1 MAEVDSDSLDIAL
14 TFAPLADCE
23 ENNLS
28 LIESSPETR
37 ADAGRMYNR
46 LLCGAC
52 PEAIPPALPTHRRV
66 GDYCVP
72 LSGDFGTLSDKAL
85 CGIFGG
91 NMDESP
97 DVCSGMDKNDT
108 FCIMDAEEADGVLA
122 FPCRGLFKH
131 LRSCNLTHNRLALNP
146 FFCGARC
153 AGQKAAGKDCVSL

>member
-1 MAEVDSDSLDIAL
+1 MV

-23 ENNLS
+23 ERNLP
-28 LIESSPETR
+28 LKLAAADSP
-37 ADAGRMYNR
+37 RMYNR
-46 LLCGAC
+46 LLCGEC
-52 PEAIPPALPTHRRV
+52 PDASPPTHRRV

-97 DVCSGMDKNDT
+97 DVCSGMDANDT
-108 FCIMDAEEADGVLA
+108 FCIMGAEEVDSVLA

-131 LRSCNLTHNRLALNP
+131 LRSCNLQFNRRALNP
-146 FFCGARC
+146 FFCGKKCEAPEEAFG
-153 AGQKAAGKDCVSL
+153 AGCDKK